1 MPPALAQYLGNIQP
15 AYGTAP
21 QFRPVRGVYNHG
33 WLIGDERA
41 ISAIAQAELDSM
53 LEILPSPHSAA
64 SKEPSVPPVE

>member
-15 AYGTAP
+15 AYGNAP

-33 WLIGDERA
+33 WLIGDEHA

-53 LEILPSPHSAA
+53 LEIPPPAA
-64 SKEPSVPPVE
+64 VPFERTVRPARH